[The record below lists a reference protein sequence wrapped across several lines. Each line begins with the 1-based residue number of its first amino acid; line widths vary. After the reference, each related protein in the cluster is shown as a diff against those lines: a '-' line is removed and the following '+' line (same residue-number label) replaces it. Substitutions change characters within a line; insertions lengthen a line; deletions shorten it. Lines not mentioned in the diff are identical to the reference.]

1 MIDKFRALKHT
12 LTFLA
17 EAAKKVED
25 ACLEF
30 GQAKATLQLEIY
42 KLIKQDISPE
52 EIAQFM
58 SEQEINKE
66 KVDKKTSRFFVSK
79 EENTDE

>member
-42 KLIKQDISPE
+42 KLIVATITKFMKQPNPLLW
-52 EIAQFM
+52 F
-58 SEQEINKE
+58 
-66 KVDKKTSRFFVSK
+66 KKTFTS
-79 EENTDE
+79 